1 MTANI
6 APLLLVGLTRKL
18 LVGKEFQFGE
28 DSDEVECLCSS
39 PYIDKFHF
47 CDYNLRCGF
56 IFVYRKVGQSRV
68 FITSVYKYPIRA
80 ALSYLLRTCK
90 GDSVYG
96 TVECRL
102 LQSNVPFIR
111 QVFSNRV
118 LRGGR
123 IKMQFSDNKIDD
135 QVFDIWCN
143 TPHVQLFSTTKADVC
158 SRGYTQQQLLSPM
171 RSLVIHLHGNQDEE
185 LNTATFFMAT
195 ELHNFFNSASSR
207 RDVVFNGFTPSEIR
221 NWQQGVFSIH
231 APDERVNEYLKQ
243 SGANSFKS
251 SFCGTYCSMNIEL
264 NIDMFKLPIDMK
276 FNFNTLETIGTQFH
290 LLPFDVAKNT
300 FEWDITSMFRWHW
313 NYNYLVDVY
322 LVFGLKFPPYIML
335 EIVDWL
341 SCVRMHDHRKKI
353 TLLHNVYNSMHRVKF
368 NESV

>member
-90 GDSVYG
+90 GDSIYG

-102 LQSNVPFIR
+102 LQSNLPFIR

-118 LRGGR
+118 LRAGR

-135 QVFDIWCN
+135 HVFDIWCT
-143 TPHVQLFSTTKADVC
+143 TPSMQLFSTTKDDVC

-171 RSLVIHLHGNQDEE
+171 RSLVIHLHGNPDEE
-185 LNTATFFMAT
+185 LNTAAVFMAT

-207 RDVVFNGFTPSEIR
+207 RDEVFNGFTPSEIR
-221 NWQQGVFSIH
+221 NWQKGVGSIY
-231 APDERVNEYLKQ
+231 ATDERVNEYLTYKYKNRGFPGFFVSAQ
-243 SGANSFKS
+243 SLLLQICSRATATNNFRNRNCRMQEVIVGAVIF
-251 SFCGTYCSMNIEL
+251 FV
-264 NIDMFKLPIDMK
+264 IDMTSTRGQRSQNTSNDSDFCK
-276 FNFNTLETIGTQFH
+276 FQHVKIL
-290 LLPFDVAKNT
+290 V
-300 FEWDITSMFRWHW
+300 R
-313 NYNYLVDVY
+313 YLF
-322 LVFGLKFPPYIML
+322 LNG
-335 EIVDWL
+335 
-341 SCVRMHDHRKKI
+341 
-353 TLLHNVYNSMHRVKF
+353 
-368 NESV
+368 